1 MAMLKSFFPLTAF
14 LSNHKQF
21 GEIWQM
27 IRREYDLTKEYI
39 TKLSGHT
46 ELMANYPV
54 DQLSIQMRERIVLPL
69 LTIQQYA
76 LTKIR
81 EFDEQLVQTAL
92 KETYEKL
99 VMRCSF
105 GIINAGRNSA

>member
-1 MAMLKSFFPLTAF
+1 

-21 GEIWQM
+21 GEIWMM
-27 IRREYDLTKEYI
+27 IRDEYELTQQYLFRL
-39 TKLSGHT
+39 TGHS
-46 ELMANYPV
+46 ELMADYPV
-54 DQLSIQMRERIVLPL
+54 EQLSIQMRERIVLPL

-81 EFDEQLVQTAL
+81 ELDEQSVQSPM
-92 KETYEKL
+92 KKVYEKL
-99 VMRCSF
+99 IMRCSF